1 MKNNENAKERKTFK
15 EVVVEN
21 KGKII
26 AGVSIVTATAVG
38 VVLYKNAID
47 IKNLSTIVDSQVKL
61 NEVQGEFNNK
71 SVECA
76 KRITDELVK
85 VRDIAKEGALE
96 EAIAAVKRKI
106 QYRVGKISDLSA
118 RPLDNDAL
126 ISKELLEKELIIL
139 KDKLTMFENEWNN
152 MLH

>member
-1 MKNNENAKERKTFK
+1 MKNNENVKERKSLK
-15 EVVVEN
+15 EVIVEN

-38 VVLYKNAID
+38 VVVYKNVID
-47 IKNLSTIVDSQVKL
+47 IKNLKGVVESQVKL
-61 NEVQGEFNNK
+61 NEAQGEFNHK

-76 KRITDELVK
+76 KYITDELVK

-96 EAIAAVKRKI
+96 EAINAVKRKI
-106 QYRVGKISDLSA
+106 QYRVTKIDGCIKTNTPESL
-118 RPLDNDAL
+118 L
-126 ISKELLEKELIIL
+126 SKEMYEKELEIL
-139 KDKLTMFENEWNN
+139 TNKLTMFQEEWDK

>member
-1 MKNNENAKERKTFK
+1 MRNNENAKERKSFK

-26 AGVSIVTATAVG
+26 AGVSIVAAGAVG
-38 VVLYKNAID
+38 VVLYKNMIE
-47 IKNLSTIVDSQVKL
+47 IKNLNVVLNSQIKL
-61 NEVQGEFNNK
+61 NEAQGDLNHK
-71 SVECA
+71 SIECA
-76 KRITDELVK
+76 QRLTDELVK

-139 KDKLTMFENEWNN
+139 KDKLTMFEDEWNN

>member
-1 MKNNENAKERKTFK
+1 MKNNENAKERKSFK
-15 EVVVEN
+15 EVIVEN

-26 AGVSIVTATAVG
+26 SGVSIVTATAVG

>member
-1 MKNNENAKERKTFK
+1 MKNNENAKERKSLK
-15 EVVVEN
+15 EVIVEN

-26 AGVSIVTATAVG
+26 AGVSIITATAVG
-38 VVLYKNAID
+38 VVAYKNMID
-47 IKNLSTIVDSQVKL
+47 VKELEAVVDGQIKL
-61 NEVQGEFNNK
+61 NEAQSQFNHK

-76 KRITDELVK
+76 QRLTDELVK

-106 QYRVGKISDLSA
+106 QYRVTKIDGCIKTNTPESL
-118 RPLDNDAL
+118 L
-126 ISKELLEKELIIL
+126 SKEMYEKELELL
-139 KDKLTMFENEWNN
+139 KDKLVMFEEEWEK

>member
-1 MKNNENAKERKTFK
+1 MKNNENVKERKSFK

-26 AGVSIVTATAVG
+26 AGVSIVTAATVSA
-38 VVLYKNAID
+38 VLYKNAID
-47 IKNLSTIVDSQVKL
+47 IKNLNAVLDSQIDL
-61 NEVQGEFNNK
+61 NKAQGDLNNK
-71 SVECA
+71 SLEYT
-76 KRITDELVK
+76 KRLADELVK

-106 QYRVGKISDLSA
+106 QYRVTKIENCVKTNTPESLLSK
-118 RPLDNDAL
+118 D
-126 ISKELLEKELIIL
+126 LLEKELEVL
-139 KDKLTMFENEWNN
+139 KDKLTIFQEEWEK

>member
-1 MKNNENAKERKTFK
+1 MKNNENVKEKKSFK

-26 AGVSIVTATAVG
+26 AGVSIVAASAAG
-38 VVLYKNAID
+38 VVLYKHTKD
-47 IKNLSTIVDSQVKL
+47 IKGLLAVQDAHIKLSETQGTL
-61 NEVQGEFNNK
+61 NSKVLET
-71 SVECA
+71 VETMA
-76 KRITDELVK
+76 DELVK

-106 QYRVGKISDLSA
+106 QYRVTKIENCVKTNTPESL
-118 RPLDNDAL
+118 L
-126 ISKELLEKELIIL
+126 SKELLEKELEVL
-139 KDKLTMFENEWNN
+139 KGKLTMFQEEWDK